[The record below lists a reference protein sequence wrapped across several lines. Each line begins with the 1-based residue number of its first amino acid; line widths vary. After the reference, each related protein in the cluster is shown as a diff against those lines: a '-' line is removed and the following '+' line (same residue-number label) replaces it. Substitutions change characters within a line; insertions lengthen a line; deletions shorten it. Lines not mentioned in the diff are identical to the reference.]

1 MRKRILGLIVLGTA
15 LILTGCLG
23 GGGDGTGTL
32 AVSLTDAPSNDIA
45 HVWITVERVSVQSPD
60 SGWITLIDVET
71 EGITVDLLALRFSE
85 ELLAEKEVPA
95 GKYTQLRM
103 ELSDAWVEDWEGNA
117 TKFTVPSSQLKSQK
131 NFEVPSGV
139 VTELVMD
146 LDVLEFMRWKE
157 NQNEYKMRPTA
168 FRVIPRV
175 VLGTVEGRVGVLQ
188 ENQFASLDEDIIVE
202 LYDGDELVASTMAL
216 REPQGDYEAGWYRLN
231 VTEGTYRLEA
241 YTLDDNDM
249 RILEAKR
256 DNTVVK
262 LGENELE
269 DIILRPVEG

>member
-1 MRKRILGLIVLGTA
+1 MRKRIVGLAILGVA

-23 GGGDGTGTL
+23 GGGDGTGIL
-32 AVSLTDAPSNDIA
+32 AVSLTDAPANDIA
-45 HVWITVERVSVQSPD
+45 HVWITVESVSVQSPG
-60 SGWITLIDVET
+60 SGWITLTDVEN
-71 EGITVDLLALRFSE
+71 EGTTVDLLALRFSE
-85 ELLAEKEVPA
+85 ELLGEKEVPA

-103 ELSDAWVEDWEGNA
+103 KLTDAWVEDWEGN
-117 TKFTVPSSQLKSQK
+117 TIKFTVPSSKLKSQK
-131 NFEVPSGV
+131 NFQVPSGV

-146 LDVLEFMRWKE
+146 LDVLEFIRWKE

-188 ENQFASLDEDIIVE
+188 DNEFAALDEDVIIE
-202 LYDGDELVASTMAL
+202 LYNGDEIVASTLAL
-216 REPQGDYEAGWYRLN
+216 REPQDDHEAGWYRLN

-241 YTLDDNDM
+241 YTLDENNM

-256 DNTVVK
+256 DNIVVK

-269 DIILRPVEG
+269 DIILKPVEG